1 MRAISIV
8 ALTGLFAATSSAAM
22 AADLSRVFVS
32 SSSMVRDYR
41 ESSRGLY
48 LRGTVGYVDYKRP
61 EADFATQPSTSN
73 LSHESLNNSAVVGA
87 GLGYSFNA
95 NVRADVTLDH
105 IFDARFKG
113 VVAAP
118 TLTAPSI
125 TDQAQFQSSTLMVNG
140 YLDFRPVMGFTPYIG
155 AGIGIAHNVFSR
167 QVLATYDPATGS
179 ETFLHFAGGDDF
191 SLAWALM
198 AGVGYQLSSNFT
210 LDLGYR
216 YASLGA
222 VKTRSYDTGVGV
234 DMESIGAHEMRVGVR
249 YSFN

>member
-1 MRAISIV
+1 MKTISIA
-8 ALTGLFAATSSAAM
+8 ALTGLFAALSSAAM

-32 SSSMVRDYR
+32 SSSVGRDYR
-41 ESSRGLY
+41 ESARGLY

-61 EADFATQPSTSN
+61 EADFADQPFTSS
-73 LSHESLNNSAVVGA
+73 LGDESLNNAAVVGA
-87 GLGYSFNA
+87 GVGYRFNA

-105 IFDARFKG
+105 TFDARFKG
-113 VVAAP
+113 VVAP
-118 TLTAPSI
+118 FSLTAVSI
-125 TDQAQFQSSTLMVNG
+125 ADQAQFESSTFMVNG

-155 AGIGIAHNVFSR
+155 AGIGMAHNIFSR
-167 QVLATYDPATGS
+167 HVLATYDPATGN
-179 ETFLHFAGGDDF
+179 ETFLRFAGGDDF

-216 YASLGA
+216 YASLGS
-222 VKTRSYDTGVGV
+222 VKTRSYDTGIGV
-234 DMESIGAHEMRVGVR
+234 DMESIGAHEMRFGVR

>member
-1 MRAISIV
+1 M
-8 ALTGLFAATSSAAM
+8 G
-22 AADLSRVFVS
+22 
-32 SSSMVRDYR
+32 RDYR

-61 EADFATQPSTSN
+61 EADFADQPSTSN
-73 LSHESLNNSAVVGA
+73 LSRESLNNTAIVGA
-87 GLGYSFNA
+87 GLGYRFNA

-105 IFDARFKG
+105 TFDARFKG
-113 VVAAP
+113 VVVPAS
-118 TLTAPSI
+118 LTAVSI
-125 TDQAQFQSSTLMVNG
+125 TDQAQFQSSTFMVNG

-155 AGIGIAHNVFSR
+155 AGIGIAQNIFSR
-167 QVLATYDPATGS
+167 QVLATGIGTS
-179 ETFLHFAGGDDF
+179 VHLAGGDDF

-222 VKTRSYDTGVGV
+222 VKTRSYDTGIGV
-234 DMESIGAHEMRVGVR
+234 DMESIGAHEMRLGVR